1 MCSDG
6 QSSVVIVDEGKS
18 QRQSINDKVSLQNM
32 ETTADES
39 GYNTNFSSKIQNPF
53 GLQSTEPW
61 ESESESRMRPSR
73 GTASS
78 QSKLRSSN
86 RQSMEALNEYTNSSA
101 IIRVSDMLNPI
112 TETDNPLF

>member
-18 QRQSINDKVSLQNM
+18 QRQSINDKISLQNM

-53 GLQSTEPW
+53 GL
-61 ESESESRMRPSR
+61 
-73 GTASS
+73 
-78 QSKLRSSN
+78 
-86 RQSMEALNEYTNSSA
+86 
-101 IIRVSDMLNPI
+101 
-112 TETDNPLF
+112 